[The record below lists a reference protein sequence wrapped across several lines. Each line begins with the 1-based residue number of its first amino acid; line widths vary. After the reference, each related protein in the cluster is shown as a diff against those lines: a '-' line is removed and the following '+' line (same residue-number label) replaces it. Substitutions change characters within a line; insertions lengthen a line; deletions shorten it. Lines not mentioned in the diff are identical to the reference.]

1 MSVINKMLQDLD
13 KRGATHGRVEE
24 SIPGTAIPRQRA
36 SAGRRWKIAA
46 FALMV
51 PLVLAIGWIV
61 VLLSSSVSSD
71 GQKKSPQS
79 TPLAQVTPQPAD
91 AQKKDVATPQA
102 PVPQQA
108 PVVADARPKT
118 SEVVAQASVTPKES
132 ASKSP
137 QSTPPAQVTPQPA
150 AVKKKSAETP
160 QAPAAQ
166 QQAPVVAAAQPKA
179 AVVVAQANVTPKEP
193 ASKAEAPPREI
204 KQDRK
209 PMERTDSALSIS
221 KKPPAATPEKT
232 ASKNPVPEAA
242 VKPSAPA
249 PVADTAQA
257 AAPAQ
262 DTTKSSI
269 SVERQDRDSS
279 RPERASAEYRRAVE
293 LMNQGRVELA
303 FDAYSRALSLD
314 PKHAAARQ
322 ALVALLMGR
331 GRVADAQGV
340 LREGLAALPDNTAW
354 AMLLARLQ
362 VEGGDRAGALA
373 TLDGALP
380 YAKNQPDY
388 HAFVGT
394 LLQMQGRHKE
404 AIAHYDIAVRLS
416 PASGRWLTGLAI
428 SLEEEKQ
435 LPEAREA
442 YQRALA
448 TNTLAPDLRAF
459 VERKLVQLK

>member
-1 MSVINKMLQDLD
+1 
-13 KRGATHGRVEE
+13 
-24 SIPGTAIPRQRA
+24 
-36 SAGRRWKIAA
+36 
-46 FALMV
+46 
-51 PLVLAIGWIV
+51 
-61 VLLSSSVSSD
+61 
-71 GQKKSPQS
+71 
-79 TPLAQVTPQPAD
+79 
-91 AQKKDVATPQA
+91 
-102 PVPQQA
+102 
-108 PVVADARPKT
+108 
-118 SEVVAQASVTPKES
+118 
-132 ASKSP
+132 
-137 QSTPPAQVTPQPA
+137 
-150 AVKKKSAETP
+150 
-160 QAPAAQ
+160 
-166 QQAPVVAAAQPKA
+166 
-179 AVVVAQANVTPKEP
+179 
-193 ASKAEAPPREI
+193 
-204 KQDRK
+204 
-209 PMERTDSALSIS
+209 
-221 KKPPAATPEKT
+221 
-232 ASKNPVPEAA
+232 
-242 VKPSAPA
+242 
-249 PVADTAQA
+249 
-257 AAPAQ
+257 
-262 DTTKSSI
+262 
-269 SVERQDRDSS
+269 
-279 RPERASAEYRRAVE
+279 
-293 LMNQGRVELA
+293 MNQGRAELA
-303 FDAYSRALSLD
+303 FDAYAGALRFD

-322 ALVALLMGR
+322 ALVALLMGS
-331 GRVADAQGV
+331 GRVAEAQGV